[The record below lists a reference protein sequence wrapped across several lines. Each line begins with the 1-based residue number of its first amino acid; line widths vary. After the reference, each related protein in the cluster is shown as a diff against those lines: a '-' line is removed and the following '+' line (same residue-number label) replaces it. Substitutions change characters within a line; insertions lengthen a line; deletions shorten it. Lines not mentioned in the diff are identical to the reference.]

1 MDTAQK
7 IVGLAQSKLGCR
19 YEYGGTGPEV
29 FDCEGLLDWIMRE
42 LGVDDYQQGSAY
54 QFEKYAHVTDLQQGD
69 AVYSRGDEPEPP
81 YPSHVGVFVGMES
94 PGVGRMI
101 SALGEAYGVCYSSF
115 STTVDQASEDP
126 GAYWGAT
133 RPADLVAAKPE
144 PEPEPVPVSP
154 NPTPAPPAPQPPE
167 VPVKA
172 DLVQATGDD
181 AVYLLS
187 GTIPPEKYHVSP
199 AEELALLAFGYSK
212 SSNCDPAH
220 VAAITTWP
228 TKAETSPV
236 ATEPE
241 SVVTEPKS
249 VMTEPESVVTNPLP
263 SGNSGT
269 TSDVPSAESQAPTT
283 PA

>member
-69 AVYSRGDEPEPP
+69 AVYFRGDEPEPP
-81 YPSHVGVFVGMES
+81 YPGHVGVFVGMES

-115 STTVDQASEDP
+115 STTVDQASENP

-144 PEPEPVPVSP
+144 PEPEPE
-154 NPTPAPPAPQPPE
+154 PQPAEVTTGPSIFTAAEAAATE
-167 VPVKA
+167 VP
-172 DLVQATGDD
+172 LV
-181 AVYLLS
+181 
-187 GTIPPEKYHVSP
+187 PEPTSTP
-199 AEELALLAFGYSK
+199 SEPE
-212 SSNCDPAH
+212 P
-220 VAAITTWP
+220 VAAF
-228 TKAETSPV
+228 
-236 ATEPE
+236 TERRTGPA
-241 SVVTEPKS
+241 
-249 VMTEPESVVTNPLP
+249 
-263 SGNSGT
+263 
-269 TSDVPSAESQAPTT
+269 DRRQAPDANQPTLVPPQDEDPGAAT
-283 PA
+283 PSPLVKGSTN